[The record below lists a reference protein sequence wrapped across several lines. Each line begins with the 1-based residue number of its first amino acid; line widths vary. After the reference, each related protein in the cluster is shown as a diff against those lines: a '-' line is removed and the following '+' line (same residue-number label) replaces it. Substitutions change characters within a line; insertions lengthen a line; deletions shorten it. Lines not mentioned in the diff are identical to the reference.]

1 MKSILTFILFLPLF
15 APAQDF
21 YLGIAGDFAPK
32 VKTAG
37 IRRCIGYH
45 FDFTYL
51 EKQRIGFVA
60 GVGWS
65 REALFSQGQ
74 ASTAGE
80 MYAAVD
86 LDAGDNFFLDGL
98 FTLYWME
105 LAPTVVLYRHIERD
119 IAFNLG
125 VGVGFYY
132 AANSWTW
139 EVKNNL
145 ARTAIENGVLYQEDP
160 IRPNFGYNIRTS
172 FDFPMTRKS
181 RLRFEGKYIIYRPSI
196 EYTISIETVTQSIHN
211 TRHFDLD
218 ALYLS
223 LAIVTSL

>member
-32 VKTAG
+32 IKTAG

-51 EKQRIGFVA
+51 EKQRVGFVA

-86 LDAGDNFFLDGL
+86 LDAGDNF
-98 FTLYWME
+98 
-105 LAPTVVLYRHIERD
+105 YRHIERD

-196 EYTISIETVTQSIHN
+196 EYTINIETVNQSIHN